1 MKIFVAKNA
10 GFCFGVKRA
19 INVAFEK
26 AKKTGKRVYTFG
38 PLIHNPQVVE
48 ELKREGVYPV
58 QNLKKIKSGTL
69 IIRSHGV
76 HPRILLEA
84 KRKG

>member
-1 MKIFVAKNA
+1 MKMKIFVVKNA

-19 INVAFEK
+19 INLPFEK

-48 ELKREGVYPV
+48 VLRCEGLLPV
-58 QNLKKIKSGTL
+58 QNFKKIKSG
-69 IIRSHGV
+69 
-76 HPRILLEA
+76 
-84 KRKG
+84 